1 MSPKFKT
8 LAEAPSE
15 AQEAIA
21 KAVNSGYEK
30 VSDDTRKKLWETMSK
45 TGAPDAKKLVE
56 ATDAAKRKADL
67 EALSKNVLKNN
78 AAFTAEK
85 MRAEIHEQILKVLG
99 KEKIEGPAGQKHEFE
114 DVEAALQAF
123 KAPEKKPEEKK
134 PEKKDDDKKA
144 KDAQPEVEPSIET
157 ADQTAYTS
165 RQVLRAGAIGT
176 GVVGG
181 GLLAGSLL
189 SGASQA
195 AMGNSAIPMGTR
207 FLNGTK
213 NFWLGARDIVWD
225 KLGLSNVWNFGVNQ
239 TTALASKLGITTG
252 AGANTAALAGL
263 PSWVAPAGVGL
274 GIVGGAW
281 LGSKVING
289 VHKAIGKKLKYTPW
303 QVPFI
308 GKIPLIGSVAN
319 AVVSPLQLGYEGVK
333 RVVGL
338 GQWAGS
344 GALGGMKKVWEHR
357 GTITKFGAGAGIGAL
372 IAAPFLGGSSL
383 LWGMLGGQA
392 ARGKFNN
399 FFEKWVPAP
408 FGIKKSLGTSGHA
421 GH

>member
-1 MSPKFKT
+1 MADKKIKLEAVPETPADLAPK
-8 LAEAPSE
+8 
-15 AQEAIA
+15 IA
-21 KAVNSGYEK
+21 KKVNEAGVAEGTK
-30 VSDDTRKKLWETMSK
+30 KKLLTLMGKPETE
-45 TGAPDAKKLVE
+45 AKLLKE
-56 ATDAAKRKADL
+56 DAAKSAAEDL
-67 EALSKNVLKNN
+67 KKFKE
-78 AAFTAEK
+78 
-85 MRAEIHEQILKVLG
+85 KVLD
-99 KEKIEGPAGQKHEFE
+99 KPADIVAVEAIRADVHDKILAALGGEFE
-114 DVEAALQAF
+114 AGGDKYKFEDLDKVKAAL
-123 KAPEKKPEEKK
+123 KKPEEKK

>member
-1 MSPKFKT
+1 MADKKIKLEAVPETPADLAPK
-8 LAEAPSE
+8 
-15 AQEAIA
+15 IA
-21 KAVNSGYEK
+21 KKVNEAGVAEGTK
-30 VSDDTRKKLWETMSK
+30 KKLLTLMGKPETE
-45 TGAPDAKKLVE
+45 AKLLKE
-56 ATDAAKRKADL
+56 DAAKSAAEDL
-67 EALSKNVLKNN
+67 KKFKE
-78 AAFTAEK
+78 
-85 MRAEIHEQILKVLG
+85 KVLD
-99 KEKIEGPAGQKHEFE
+99 KPADIIAVEAIREDVHTKILGALGGEFE
-114 DVEAALQAF
+114 AGGDKYKFEDLDKVKAAL
-123 KAPEKKPEEKK
+123 KKPEEKK

-176 GVVGG
+176 VAAGG

-195 AMGNSAIPMGTR
+195 AMGNSAIPPMTR
-207 FLNGTK
+207 FLNGAK
-213 NFWLGARDIVWD
+213 NFWLGAWDIVWD

-319 AVVSPLQLGYEGVK
+319 AVVSPLQLGYEGIK

-344 GALGGMKKVWEHR
+344 GALGGVKKLWEHR